1 MSERTEEITDS
12 LLDALADAGD
22 RTSQMERES
31 GVAFEPKNPVQMTRR
46 ELTKRLI
53 AKCGGMAEF
62 CTAMGELYVQASRMD
77 AFIRERIGETDDWPV
92 QMIGDIP
99 HIAAFDGIHAELH
112 ELLAAMHP
120 GDPES

>member
-1 MSERTEEITDS
+1 MSEISEITDA
-12 LLDALADAGD
+12 LIDALADAGD
-22 RTSQMERES
+22 RTTQMEKES
-31 GVAFEPKNPVQMTRR
+31 GVTFEPLRPVQMTRR

-62 CTAMGELYVQASRMD
+62 LTAMGELYVQASRLD

-99 HIAAFDGIHAELH
+99 HIAAFEGLHCEMH
-112 ELLAAMHP
+112 ELLSALHP
-120 GDPES
+120 GSAES